1 MIRNCDAPPN
11 HAWRWGAVGYENQNS
26 NNETMEEIMFGARQT
41 CKMVALSFAGVLVV
55 FGAPDAFAQKK
66 LTYEQAYRQ
75 CKQQVDRTYP
85 TATETTGRY
94 LHGGACMKQLGF
106 DLKKSNKF

>member
-1 MIRNCDAPPN
+1 MNIRS
-11 HAWRWGAVGYENQNS
+11 S
-26 NNETMEEIMFGARQT
+26 NNETMEDAMFGMRQT
-41 CKMVALSFAGVLVV
+41 CKMVALSLAGVVIV

-66 LTYEQAYRQ
+66 LTYEQAYRK

-106 DLKKSNKF
+106 DLKKSRKF

>member
-1 MIRNCDAPPN
+1 VEV
-11 HAWRWGAVGYENQNS
+11 GAVGQEIRTQ
-26 NNETMEEIMFGARQT
+26 TMEDVMLGVRKT
-41 CKMVALSFAGVLVV
+41 CKMAALSFAGVLFI
-55 FGAPDAFAQKK
+55 FGAPDASAQKK

-85 TATETTGRY
+85 TSTETTGRY

>member
-1 MIRNCDAPPN
+1 
-11 HAWRWGAVGYENQNS
+11 
-26 NNETMEEIMFGARQT
+26 MFGDRQT
-41 CKMVALSFAGVLVV
+41 CKMVALSLAGVLVV
-55 FGAPDAFAQKK
+55 FSASDAFAQKK
-66 LTYEQAYRQ
+66 LTYEQAYRK

-85 TATETTGRY
+85 TAIETTGRY

>member
-1 MIRNCDAPPN
+1 MRAQTKED
-11 HAWRWGAVGYENQNS
+11 
-26 NNETMEEIMFGARQT
+26 IMLGVRQI
-41 CKMVALSFAGVLVV
+41 CKMVALSFAGVLII
-55 FGAPDAFAQKK
+55 FGAPDASAQKK

-75 CKQQVDRTYP
+75 CKKQVDRTYP

>member
-1 MIRNCDAPPN
+1 MVKKIRA
-11 HAWRWGAVGYENQNS
+11 
-26 NNETMEEIMFGARQT
+26 ETTEDVMFGVRQT
-41 CKMVALSFAGVLVV
+41 CKMVALSLAGVLVI
-55 FGAPDAFAQKK
+55 FGAPDASAQKK

-75 CKQQVDRTYP
+75 CKKQVDRTYP

>member
-1 MIRNCDAPPN
+1 MAMTIRS
-11 HAWRWGAVGYENQNS
+11 QI
-26 NNETMEEIMFGARQT
+26 MEDIMLGVRQT
-41 CKMVALSFAGVLVV
+41 CKMVALSLAGVVII
-55 FGAPDAFAQKK
+55 FGAPDASAQKK
-66 LTYEQAYRQ
+66 LTYEQAYRK

-106 DLKKSNKF
+106 DLKKSRKF

>member
-1 MIRNCDAPPN
+1 MTIRS
-11 HAWRWGAVGYENQNS
+11 QI
-26 NNETMEEIMFGARQT
+26 MEDIMLGVRQT
-41 CKMVALSFAGVLVV
+41 CKMLALSVAGMLII
-55 FGAPDAFAQKK
+55 FGAPNASAQKK
-66 LTYEQAYRQ
+66 LTYEQAYRK

-106 DLKKSNKF
+106 DLKKSRKF

>member
-1 MIRNCDAPPN
+1 MTIRAEP
-11 HAWRWGAVGYENQNS
+11 
-26 NNETMEEIMFGARQT
+26 MEDIMLGVRQT
-41 CKMVALSFAGVLVV
+41 CKTVVLSFAGVLII
-55 FGAPDAFAQKK
+55 FGAPDASAQKK

-75 CKQQVDRTYP
+75 CKTQVDRTYP

-106 DLKKSNKF
+106 NLKKRSKF

>member
-1 MIRNCDAPPN
+1 MKIR
-11 HAWRWGAVGYENQNS
+11 VQ
-26 NNETMEEIMFGARQT
+26 TMEDIVFGVRQS
-41 CKMVALSFAGVLVV
+41 CKMLALSVAVLLII
-55 FGAPDAFAQKK
+55 FGAPDASAQKK
-66 LTYEQAYRQ
+66 MTYEDAYRK

-85 TATETTGRY
+85 DSYATTGRY

>member
-1 MIRNCDAPPN
+1 MATKIKAQTTAD
-11 HAWRWGAVGYENQNS
+11 
-26 NNETMEEIMFGARQT
+26 IMLGVRQT
-41 CKMVALSFAGVLVV
+41 CKMVVLSLAGVLVI
-55 FGAPDAFAQKK
+55 FGASDAFAQKK
-66 LTYEQAYRQ
+66 LTYEQAYRK

-106 DLKKSNKF
+106 DLKKSRKF

>member
-1 MIRNCDAPPN
+1 MRLAKKSRAKTKED
-11 HAWRWGAVGYENQNS
+11 
-26 NNETMEEIMFGARQT
+26 IMFGMRQT
-41 CKMVALSFAGVLVV
+41 GRMFALSFAAVLVI
-55 FGAPDAFAQKK
+55 FGAADAFAQKK
-66 LTYEQAYRQ
+66 LTYEQAYRK

>member
-1 MIRNCDAPPN
+1 VEV
-11 HAWRWGAVGYENQNS
+11 GAVGCENQNS
-26 NNETMEEIMFGARQT
+26 DNETMEEIMFGARQA
-41 CKMVALSFAGVLVV
+41 CKIAALSFAGVLVV

-75 CKQQVDRTYP
+75 CKKQVDRTYP
-85 TATETTGRY
+85 TSLETTGRY
-94 LHGGACMKQLGF
+94 LQGGACMKQLGF

>member
-1 MIRNCDAPPN
+1 MAMTIRS
-11 HAWRWGAVGYENQNS
+11 QI
-26 NNETMEEIMFGARQT
+26 MEDIMLGVRQT
-41 CKMVALSFAGVLVV
+41 CKMVALSLAGVVII
-55 FGAPDAFAQKK
+55 FGAPDASAQKK
-66 LTYEQAYRQ
+66 LTYEQAYRK

-106 DLKKSNKF
+106 NLKKSRKF

>member
-1 MIRNCDAPPN
+1 MLGVRKI
-11 HAWRWGAVGYENQNS
+11 
-26 NNETMEEIMFGARQT
+26 
-41 CKMVALSFAGVLVV
+41 CKMTALSFAGVLVI

-75 CKQQVDRTYP
+75 CKEQVNRTYP
-85 TATETTGRY
+85 RNDHTTGRY